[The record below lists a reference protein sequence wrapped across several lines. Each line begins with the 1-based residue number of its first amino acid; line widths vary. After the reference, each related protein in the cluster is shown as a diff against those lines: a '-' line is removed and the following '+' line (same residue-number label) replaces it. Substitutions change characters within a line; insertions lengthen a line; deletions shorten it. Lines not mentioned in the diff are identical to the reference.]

1 MKYEKQIKMVE
12 NWKQIGYRL
21 IKDEIY
27 LECGIQK
34 REDSLYLVH
43 MAKCDL
49 KYDYDNTNPEFY
61 SYSNLEDAIAY
72 IVSRGFPFDEFKPQK
87 GNKIFDIND
96 PRFPNLDEN

>member
-1 MKYEKQIKMVE
+1 MEADWLSSY
-12 NWKQIGYRL
+12 
-21 IKDEIY
+21 
-27 LECGIQK
+27 K
-34 REDSLYLVH
+34 RRNIFGMWNSKKEDSLYLVH